1 MFIEVNQS
9 SMHHWRRIGFFI
21 THIPDSSGG
30 GGIEKIYAFD
40 SFEGIKGV
48 IPEEIGGPFK
58 DGSYT
63 ASKNE
68 YIQYLHKHKVNV
80 NEISTFV
87 GFFQDIL
94 NTQLQNQIVSECS
107 NAAVIHIDC
116 DVYEPAL
123 LALNFVEPMLIQGTI
138 VLFDDWYSYALD
150 PLKGEPRALNDFLNN
165 NKHLSFTFW
174 KDYGPVGKAFIV
186 TIISTK

>member
-1 MFIEVNQS
+1 
-9 SMHHWRRIGFFI
+9 MHHWRRIGSFI
-21 THIPDSSGG
+21 THIPDSS

-116 DVYEPAL
+116 DIYEPAL

-186 TIISTK
+186 TIFPLNKVLTFSKFKF